1 MRLKPE
7 EISRVIREQ
16 IKNYEAKVSEADTGT
31 VLIVGDG
38 IARVSGL
45 DRCVAG
51 ELLHFA
57 TGGYGMAMNLE
68 EYADAVGYFE
78 KALELAEKKETQN
91 IWRNLIAACEYSG
104 DFERAYKEAG
114 SYLRDYPKDESM
126 TKEYEFLKTRI
137 SGKEE

>member
-51 ELLHFA
+51 ELLHD
-57 TGGYGMAMNLE
+57 E
-68 EYADAVGYFE
+68 
-78 KALELAEKKETQN
+78 ALAAKESLAQFFVKV
-91 IWRNLIAACEYSG
+91 Y
-104 DFERAYKEAG
+104 
-114 SYLRDYPKDESM
+114 
-126 TKEYEFLKTRI
+126 
-137 SGKEE
+137 